1 MTRRGRATMLT
12 TSGVARMLYVHINTV
27 RRWSDQGILKPYR
40 IGPRG
45 DRRFLR
51 DDIIEYLNTQQYGGG
66 DGNGNGHRISRPN
79 GNGHGNGNGNGYTSK
94 YS

>member
-1 MTRRGRATMLT
+1 MTKRGKTTMMT

-45 DRRFLR
+45 DRRFMREDVLQ
-51 DDIIEYLNTQQYGGG
+51 YLSTQHYGEKNDSNNSLNEGVQ
-66 DGNGNGHRISRPN
+66 DKRHS
-79 GNGHGNGNGNGYTSK
+79 
-94 YS
+94 